1 MNVNAKNLGFIK
13 ELAIIVSE
21 NERTGL
27 KTCAKFKFAII
38 NRYWQAVACL
48 RGKYRKKQRNYER
61 QGKMQSYH
69 RWSARLFGFLSL
81 WSVAI
86 SLHAQTPEMILAK
99 ILPDD
104 VDVREYWV
112 SEKYDGVRGYWDGQ
126 QRQMRSRN
134 GTIIA
139 LPRDFAAQLPDISL
153 DGELWIGRGQFE
165 RVVSVVR
172 DTQPDDRAWNQV
184 KYMVFELPDPHNQ
197 YGDFTQRITQIER
210 ITQHLNAPN
219 IQAVKQWRVRDRA
232 ELLRQ
237 LDTITQAGGEGLML
251 HLASAPYQTG
261 RSDALYKLKLRQDAE
276 ATVIGYVAGTGKYAG
291 KVGSLRVHTDDG
303 REFNVGSGLTDV
315 TRVHPPAIGSVI
327 TYQFNGLTQKGLP
340 RFPRFLR
347 VRVDV
352 NLSF

>member
-1 MNVNAKNLGFIK
+1 MLG
-13 ELAIIVSE
+13 
-21 NERTGL
+21 
-27 KTCAKFKFAII
+27 
-38 NRYWQAVACL
+38 YQ
-48 RGKYRKKQRNYER
+48 
-61 QGKMQSYH
+61 
-69 RWSARLFGFLSL
+69 RWSARLWALMALL
-81 WSVAI
+81 WVAV
-86 SLHAQTPEMILAK
+86 SAQAQTPEMILAK
-99 ILPDD
+99 TLPEN
-104 VDVREYWV
+104 VDVRDYWV
-112 SEKYDGVRGYWDGQ
+112 SEKYDGVRGYWDGK
-126 QRQMRSRN
+126 QRRMYSRN

-139 LPRDFAAQLPDISL
+139 LPRDFAAQLPNISL

-172 DTQPDDRAWNQV
+172 DAKPDDSAWKKV
-184 KYMVFELPDPHNQ
+184 KYMVFELPDPQNQ

-237 LDTITQAGGEGLML
+237 LDAITQVGGEGLML

-291 KVGSLRVHTDDG
+291 KVGSLRVRTENG
-303 REFNVGSGLTDV
+303 REFNVGGGLNDAL
-315 TRVHPPAIGSVI
+315 RAQPPAIGSVI
-327 TYQFNGLTQKGLP
+327 TYQFNGLTKKGQP

-347 VRVDV
+347 VRVDKP
-352 NLSF
+352 LSF

>member
-1 MNVNAKNLGFIK
+1 
-13 ELAIIVSE
+13 
-21 NERTGL
+21 
-27 KTCAKFKFAII
+27 
-38 NRYWQAVACL
+38 
-48 RGKYRKKQRNYER
+48 
-61 QGKMQSYH
+61 MQSYH
-69 RWSARLFGFLSL
+69 RWSARLFGFLAL
-81 WSVAI
+81 WSMTVL
-86 SLHAQTPEMILAK
+86 LHAQTPEMILAK
-99 ILPDD
+99 ILPDG

-112 SEKYDGVRGYWDGQ
+112 SEKYDGVRGYWDGK
-126 QRQMRSRN
+126 QRQMYSRN
-134 GTIIA
+134 GTVIA
-139 LPRDFAAQLPDISL
+139 LPRDFAAQLPDILL

-172 DTQPDDRAWNQV
+172 DAQPDDAAWKQV

-197 YGDFTQRITQIER
+197 YGDFTQRIAQIER
-210 ITQHLNAPN
+210 VTQHLNAPN

-276 ATVIGYVAGTGKYAG
+276 ATVIAHNQGTGKYAG
-291 KVGSLRVHTDDG
+291 KVGSLRVRTDDG
-303 REFNVGSGLTDV
+303 REFNVGSGLDDA
-315 TRVHPPAIGSVI
+315 TRTNPPKIGTVI

-347 VRVDV
+347 VRVDEK
-352 NLSF
+352 LSF

>member
-1 MNVNAKNLGFIK
+1 M
-13 ELAIIVSE
+13 
-21 NERTGL
+21 R
-27 KTCAKFKFAII
+27 
-38 NRYWQAVACL
+38 
-48 RGKYRKKQRNYER
+48 
-61 QGKMQSYH
+61 SYH
-69 RWSARLFGFLSL
+69 RWSARLFGCLSL

-112 SEKYDGVRGYWDGQ
+112 SEKYDGVRGYWDGK

-172 DTQPDDRAWNQV
+172 DTLPDDGAWKQV

-197 YGDFTQRITQIER
+197 YGNFTQRITQIER

-276 ATVIGYVAGTGKYAG
+276 ATVIGYVAGTGKYVG

-347 VRVDV
+347 VRADEK
-352 NLSF
+352 LSF

>member
-1 MNVNAKNLGFIK
+1 ML
-13 ELAIIVSE
+13 E
-21 NERTGL
+21 
-27 KTCAKFKFAII
+27 
-38 NRYWQAVACL
+38 YQ
-48 RGKYRKKQRNYER
+48 
-61 QGKMQSYH
+61 
-69 RWSARLFGFLSL
+69 RWSARLWAFMALL
-81 WSVAI
+81 WVAV
-86 SLHAQTPEMILAK
+86 SAQAQTPEMILAK
-99 ILPDD
+99 TLPEN
-104 VDVREYWV
+104 VDVRDYWV
-112 SEKYDGVRGYWDGQ
+112 SEKYDGVRGYWDGK
-126 QRQMRSRN
+126 QRQMYSRN
-134 GTIIA
+134 GTVIA
-139 LPRDFAAQLPDISL
+139 LPNDFAAQLPDISL

-172 DTQPDDRAWNQV
+172 DAKPDDSAWKQV

-197 YGDFTQRITQIER
+197 YGNFTQRITQIER

-276 ATVIGYVAGTGKYAG
+276 ATVIGYVAGTGKYVG
-291 KVGSLRVHTDDG
+291 KVGSLRVRTDDG

-315 TRVHPPAIGSVI
+315 TRVNPPKIGTVI
-327 TYQFNGLTQKGLP
+327 TYQFNGLTQKGQP

-347 VRVDV
+347 VRVDEK
-352 NLSF
+352 LSF